1 MEKERL
7 QVLHLETQH
16 FNGFHLSIGQ
26 SILTS
31 SSFICLKRKRKVVLL
46 LKQTIKIKTRKETV
60 KMKKIFYLK
69 SCSTNQRI
77 LKELNLE
84 GVELQNIKDENIDEK
99 SLDFLKEKTGSYE
112 ALFSKK
118 AMKFRSMGLNE
129 MTLSEGDYKKY
140 ILEEYTFLKR
150 PYMING
156 DEVFIGN
163 AKNVVEAAVL
173 SFNS

>member
-1 MEKERL
+1 M
-7 QVLHLETQH
+7 
-16 FNGFHLSIGQ
+16 
-26 SILTS
+26 
-31 SSFICLKRKRKVVLL
+31 
-46 LKQTIKIKTRKETV
+46 IKIKKHKEIV

-84 GVELQNIKDENIDEK
+84 GVELQNIKEENIDGK
-99 SLDFLKEKTGSYE
+99 TLDLLKGKVGSYE

-118 AMKFRSMGLNE
+118 AMKYRSMGLNE
-129 MTLSEGDYKKY
+129 MSLTESDYKKY
-140 ILEEYTFLKR
+140 MLEEYTFLKR
-150 PYMING
+150 PFMINE

-163 AKNVVEAAVL
+163 AKKVVEAAKE

>member
-1 MEKERL
+1 
-7 QVLHLETQH
+7 
-16 FNGFHLSIGQ
+16 
-26 SILTS
+26 
-31 SSFICLKRKRKVVLL
+31 
-46 LKQTIKIKTRKETV
+46 
-60 KMKKIFYLK
+60 MKKIFYLK

-84 GVELQNIKDENIDEK
+84 GVELQNIKEENIDAK
-99 SLDFLKEKTGSYE
+99 TLDLLKDKVGSYE

-129 MTLSEGDYKKY
+129 MNLSESDYKKY
-140 ILEEYTFLKR
+140 MLEEYTFLKR
-150 PYMING
+150 PFMINE

-163 AKNVVEAAVL
+163 GKNVVEAAKE